1 MTTIQSNN
9 VYKYTQR
16 YITIYSNLQLED
28 DYMFE
33 KKVQEIASREKKQ
46 GALTEE
52 DEKHLDASMNHNDRL
67 MILLARM

>member
-1 MTTIQSNN
+1 
-9 VYKYTQR
+9 
-16 YITIYSNLQLED
+16 
-28 DYMFE
+28 MFE
-33 KKVQEIASREKKQ
+33 KKTQEIASREKKR

>member
-1 MTTIQSNN
+1 MTTIQSNT
-9 VYKYTQR
+9 VYKYTKVYN
-16 YITIYSNLQLED
+16 YISYLQLEV

-33 KKVQEIASREKKQ
+33 KKAQEIASREKKQ